1 MKNKKQF
8 IMNILSATSIG
19 LMAYSY
25 VPQLWLT
32 YSTKNVE
39 GQSLQFWVLLAL
51 SLLLINIIQIDLLKG
66 SEEKKYGALVFQALN
81 LILAVAMLVGVV
93 IFS

>member
-1 MKNKKQF
+1 MKNK
-8 IMNILSATSIG
+8 IMHIISVLATG
-19 LMAYSY
+19 FMVYSY

-39 GQSLQFWVLLAL
+39 GQSLQFWILLTL
-51 SLLLINIIQIDLLKG
+51 SLLLINIIQIDLLKE
-66 SEEKKYGALVFQALN
+66 SEEKKHGALVFQALN
-81 LILAVAMLVGVV
+81 LILAVAMLVGVI

>member
-1 MKNKKQF
+1 MKNK
-8 IMNILSATSIG
+8 IMNIISALATG

-25 VPQLWLT
+25 IPQLWLT

-39 GQSLQFWVLLAL
+39 GQSLQFWILLTL

-81 LILAVAMLVGVV
+81 LILAVAMLVGVI

>member
-1 MKNKKQF
+1 MKNK
-8 IMNILSATSIG
+8 IMNTISALATG

-39 GQSLQFWVLLAL
+39 GQSTQFWVLLTL

-81 LILAVAMLVGVV
+81 LILAVAMLVGVI
-93 IFS
+93 IFG

>member
-1 MKNKKQF
+1 MKNK
-8 IMNILSATSIG
+8 IMNIISALATG

-25 VPQLWLT
+25 IPQLWLT

-39 GQSLQFWVLLAL
+39 GQSTQFWVLLTL

-81 LILAVAMLVGVV
+81 LILAVAMLVGVI

>member
-1 MKNKKQF
+1 MKNK
-8 IMNILSATSIG
+8 IMSTISALATG

-39 GQSLQFWVLLAL
+39 GQSLQFWVLLTL

>member
-1 MKNKKQF
+1 MKNK
-8 IMNILSATSIG
+8 IMHIISLLATG
-19 LMAYSY
+19 FMAYSY

-39 GQSLQFWVLLAL
+39 GQSTQFWVLLTL

-81 LILAVAMLVGVV
+81 LILAGAMLVGVI